1 MGNEKYLNYYIETMT
16 STMTDCVI
24 RNVSMQANAKVT
36 EEVIGEQT
44 SKIEGLT
51 KALNEHQLML
61 KEIEDR
67 NSANESSII
76 QDMQNKLNDG
86 NNQIQKLQ
94 SDLNDLNSKYR
105 DYDSVKNQ
113 ATHVDTFKNELLKAR
128 EETQNVRG
136 ELQRK
141 LDELTSTSTNRL
153 NELSNELATKHKNE
167 IESLLNKQKEE
178 SLSVDKKVAELLAQ
192 IEYLQLPPA
201 KRKKLDELNKQES
214 VVTQIVDTDSTVK
227 DGGSF

>member
-1 MGNEKYLNYYIETMT
+1 
-16 STMTDCVI
+16 
-24 RNVSMQANAKVT
+24 MQANAKVT
-36 EEVIGEQT
+36 EEVINEQT

-67 NSANESSII
+67 NSANESTVI
-76 QDMQNKLNDG
+76 QDLKNKLNDG

-113 ATHVDTFKNELLKAR
+113 ATHVDTFKNELIKAR

-141 LDELTSTSTNRL
+141 VDELTSAGTNRL
-153 NELSNELATKHKNE
+153 NELATQHKNE
-167 IESLLNKQKEE
+167 IDSLLIKQKEE
-178 SLSVDKKVAELLAQ
+178 SFSVDKKVAELLAQ

-214 VVTQIVDTDSTVK
+214 VVTQIVDADSPIK

>member
-1 MGNEKYLNYYIETMT
+1 
-16 STMTDCVI
+16 
-24 RNVSMQANAKVT
+24 MQANAKVT

-61 KEIEDR
+61 KELEDR
-67 NSANESSII
+67 NSENESTII

-86 NNQIQKLQ
+86 NNQVQKLQ
-94 SDLNDLNSKYR
+94 SDLNDLNNKYR

-113 ATHVDTFKNELLKAR
+113 ATHVDTFKNELMKAR
-128 EETQNVRG
+128 EETQNVRSD
-136 ELQRK
+136 LQRK
-141 LDELTSTSTNRL
+141 LDELTSTSTIRLNELTSTSTNRL
-153 NELSNELATKHKNE
+153 NELANELATKHKNE
-167 IESLLNKQKEE
+167 IDGLLNKQKEE

-214 VVTQIVDTDSTVK
+214 VVTQIVDADGTVK